1 MSAVID
7 AASVRVDQA
16 LEACYAAEAEVV
28 AAALH
33 LLVLRAREAHPT
45 SVAVLL
51 DWSDQGDFLDVRG
64 LEGPDG
70 AEIDWFDEE
79 SLGWNF
85 GGHLE
90 AGWMTFMLSPVREP
104 AQGQFRLAIE
114 QTLDHFI
121 RQEGL

>member
-1 MSAVID
+1 MSGVID
-7 AASVRVDQA
+7 AASVRVDRA

-51 DWSDQGDFLDVRG
+51 DWSDQGDFLDVRR
-64 LEGPDG
+64 LEGLDG
-70 AEIDWFDEE
+70 AEIEWSDEE

-90 AGWMTFMLSPVREP
+90 ARWMTFMSCQVREP
-104 AQGQFRLAIE
+104 AQGPFRLSIE
-114 QTLDHFI
+114 PTLDHFN
-121 RQEGL
+121 RLEGL